1 MTVGVL
7 TVKLY
12 APWVHSLKEKRMIVK
27 GLCDRLR
34 NKFNVSVIQSGAQDI
49 HQTILISVA
58 FIAASAALA
67 DSMAE
72 NITGFIESNTD
83 AQIVDITFENR

>member
-12 APWVHSLKEKRMIVK
+12 APWAHSLKEKRMIVK

-34 NKFNVSVIQSGAQDI
+34 NKFNVSVIESGAQDI

-58 FIAASAALA
+58 FLAASAAMA
-67 DSMAE
+67 DSIGE
-72 NITGFIESNTD
+72 NISRFIESNTD
-83 AQIVDITFENR
+83 AEIVEINFENR